1 MPWLSAPYSQNLE
14 SSVDVNDKVGGRDNK
29 ASSISSSQEDQAQKQ
44 KHEQQHAASVQS
56 KHQPRTQSTPLI
68 TVLRSS
74 PSKQEADSRDNEI
87 ISRGTSTEHSMH
99 KEESHV
105 QSKHDQPRTE
115 APTVLR
121 SPSKQGAADSRDNE
135 IISRRTTEHPVHKEA
150 AGHVPSKDQ
159 QPKNFDAGLKE
170 QSRFETSPV
179 VLVKEQY
186 PSKPPKQDDG
196 HDNKG
201 PRRGTTIEN
210 HDHVRKEADMPK
222 DHQALLRQKENGGVT
237 NINPDPPVNNNPIT
251 VLNINV
257 YVDQPKSVDKNDIA
271 IKKNKAPDPKPQN
284 GVVSSKPPSERKC
297 CCTIL

>member
-150 AGHVPSKDQ
+150 
-159 QPKNFDAGLKE
+159 
-170 QSRFETSPV
+170 
-179 VLVKEQY
+179 
-186 PSKPPKQDDG
+186 
-196 HDNKG
+196 
-201 PRRGTTIEN
+201 
-210 HDHVRKEADMPK
+210 DMPK

-284 GVVSSKPPSERKC
+284 GIVSSKPPSGD
-297 CCTIL
+297 

>member
-44 KHEQQHAASVQS
+44 KHEQQHA
-56 KHQPRTQSTPLI
+56 
-68 TVLRSS
+68 
-74 PSKQEADSRDNEI
+74 
-87 ISRGTSTEHSMH
+87 
-99 KEESHV
+99 ESHV

-135 IISRRTTEHPVHKEA
+135 IISRRTTEHPVHKE

>member
-44 KHEQQHAASVQS
+44 KHEQQHA
-56 KHQPRTQSTPLI
+56 
-68 TVLRSS
+68 
-74 PSKQEADSRDNEI
+74 
-87 ISRGTSTEHSMH
+87 
-99 KEESHV
+99 ESHV

-135 IISRRTTEHPVHKEA
+135 IISRRTTEHPVH
-150 AGHVPSKDQ
+150 
-159 QPKNFDAGLKE
+159 
-170 QSRFETSPV
+170 
-179 VLVKEQY
+179 
-186 PSKPPKQDDG
+186 
-196 HDNKG
+196 
-201 PRRGTTIEN
+201 
-210 HDHVRKEADMPK
+210 KEADMPK

-284 GVVSSKPPSERKC
+284 GIVSSKPPSGD
-297 CCTIL
+297 